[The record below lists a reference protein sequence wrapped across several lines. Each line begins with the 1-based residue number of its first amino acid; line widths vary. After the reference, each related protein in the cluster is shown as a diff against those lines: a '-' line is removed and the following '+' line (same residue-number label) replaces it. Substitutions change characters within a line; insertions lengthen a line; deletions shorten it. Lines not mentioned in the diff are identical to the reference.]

1 MAFQYSE
8 EQQTLQ
14 ETFRKSL
21 ETLCTSTFIR
31 EMRTIPS
38 HAQSVATLFSDLGF
52 ADYLQDESCSV
63 VDLMLV
69 AKECGRTLCPMG
81 PFYSAYATAAARR
94 LLGISL
100 ADGVTVEIAVRLRG
114 APHFIRSQ
122 DVAAALVI
130 GEEGLLAPQFEVAY
144 GALET
149 LKEHS
154 SIDITEPSYTAVLKD
169 QVMLSSTDAHKLQLE
184 LCILSTAELAG
195 IGEKILEVT
204 NDYVKV
210 RKQYGKAIASFQAV
224 QHQLAEVLMKLE
236 SAWALCEVAAEQVK
250 DGSAGA
256 SFAARASLAY
266 AARHVPDI
274 IEICLQ
280 LHGGIGFTWE
290 YDLHLFLRR
299 ALKLQALAGLSESA
313 LIALCENTSS
323 G

>member
-1 MAFQYSE
+1 VAFQYSE

-21 ETLCTSTFIR
+21 EALCSSVFIR
-31 EMRTIPS
+31 EMRTAPS
-38 HAQSVATLFSDLGF
+38 NAQAVASLFSDLGF

-63 VDLMLV
+63 VDLILV

-81 PFYSAYATAAARR
+81 PFYAAYATATTRR

-100 ADGVTVEIAVRLRG
+100 VDGAFVDIAAHLRG
-114 APHFIRSQ
+114 APHFLRSQ
-122 DVAAALVI
+122 QVAAAFII
-130 GEEGLLAPQFEVAY
+130 GEEGLLAPQFHVAY
-144 GALET
+144 STVEALR
-149 LKEHS
+149 EHS
-154 SIDITEPSYTAVLKD
+154 SIDITEPSYTAISKE
-169 QVMLSSTDAHKLQLE
+169 QRALSATDAQKLQHE
-184 LCILSTAELAG
+184 LCILSTAELTG

-210 RKQYGKAIASFQAV
+210 RKQYGKPIASFQAV

-250 DGSAGA
+250 DGSSGA

-266 AARHVPDI
+266 AARHVPDM